1 MSIRHT
7 QPHTDLHTPR
17 HHFTVIKKQWSTV
30 GGDNKHGKTY
40 IAQKQKKTHV
50 TSTID
55 SWFLPQLFVSS
66 PPDVLAVVVVVVVVV
81 VAVVV
86 VAVVVVVVVA
96 VVLSW

>member
-1 MSIRHT
+1 M
-7 QPHTDLHTPR
+7 
-17 HHFTVIKKQWSTV
+17 

-40 IAQKQKKTHV
+40 IAQKQKKNTCDINNRLMV
-50 TSTID
+50 
-55 SWFLPQLFVSS
+55 LPQLFVSS